1 MLETRLTHQ
10 GHTRR
15 FFIEHAPDDGW
26 EVREELDNHVL
37 SRARYGD
44 WHRVEQAVSVKVC
57 LLEQAGWHLLA
68 GSRVSTTR

>member
-1 MLETRLTHQ
+1 MLEKRLTHQ

-15 FFIEHAPDDGW
+15 FLIEHTATDGW
-26 EVREELDNHVL
+26 EVREELDDAVL

-57 LLEQAGWHLLA
+57 LLEQAGWNLLA
-68 GSRVSTTR
+68 S